1 MLGTLLGAE
10 GIMVS
15 KSRHSSYSLGTY
27 SLVGGQGERVGNRE
41 CVLGLGG
48 CEWEYLQGCIFG
60 GEGI

>member
-10 GIMVS
+10 VIMVS

-41 CVLGLGG
+41 YVLGLGG
-48 CEWEYLQGCIFG
+48 CEWEYL
-60 GEGI
+60 